1 MRKAMVLGVL
11 GLAGTL
17 ASPAFAKDE
26 FSGFR
31 LQALM
36 GSETMNSDLTYTPF
50 ASTEDAD
57 NNRFT
62 YGFGIGWALNKYL
75 AVELGLRGGSEFN
88 SNHFESLMTA
98 NPENYITSH
107 LELGGFEGSIV
118 GSVWLNDKISFFGR
132 AGMFG
137 WDAKELLAVGNTETT
152 TRPAAK
158 VVTKASDKG
167 FDPMFGVGAQT
178 VLDGALIRLEY
189 RYAEI
194 GDLSAPGVFTL
205 TNTKLSS
212 FELSIVWTL

>member
-1 MRKAMVLGVL
+1 MVLGVL

-36 GSETMNSDLTYTPF
+36 GSETVNSDLTYVPF
-50 ASTEDAD
+50 NSTEGAD

-62 YGFGIGWALNKYL
+62 YGVGFGWALNKYL

-88 SNHFESLMTA
+88 SNHYESLMTA
-98 NPENYITSH
+98 NPEDYITSH

-118 GSVWLNDKISFFGR
+118 GTFWLTDKIGFFGR

-137 WDAKELLAVGNTETT
+137 WDAKELLSVGNTETD

-158 VVTKASDKG
+158 VVHKASDKG
-167 FDPMFGVGAQT
+167 FDPMFGAGVQT

-194 GDLSAPGVFTL
+194 GDLAESGVFTL
-205 TNTKLSS
+205 TDTTLNS